1 MNTENF
7 ENKISGSRGD
17 LMDKKEILDKN
28 KKQNRN
34 NLDEREQKIYNT
46 SFGLGAIVVGV
57 LCLVFSI
64 YKAIHHQMFYEFA
77 SIITAYLCTT
87 FLYQFKNLKKS
98 YYLIA
103 GILTGIAAVL
113 TAILFFMVYV

>member
-1 MNTENF
+1 
-7 ENKISGSRGD
+7 
-17 LMDKKEILDKN
+17 MDKKEILDKN

-34 NLDEREQKIYNT
+34 NLDEREQRIYST

-64 YKAIHHQMFYEFA
+64 YKALHHQMFYEFA

-87 FLYQFKNLKKS
+87 FLYQYKNIRKNI
-98 YYLIA
+98 YLIS

-113 TAILFFMVYV
+113 TALLFFMVNA

>member
-1 MNTENF
+1 
-7 ENKISGSRGD
+7 
-17 LMDKKEILDKN
+17 MDKKEILNKN

-34 NLDEREQKIYNT
+34 NLDEREQRIYST
-46 SFGLGAIVVGV
+46 SFGLGAIVVVV

-64 YKAIHHQMFYEFA
+64 YMSFHHQMFYEFA

-113 TAILFFMVYV
+113 TAILFFMVYA